1 MGVRPVTLPIRP
13 FALMIGGAP
22 LAAAVLGWLAL
33 AGSGTPVLLA
43 ALAAVAACPVLLLL
57 LGWSVA
63 GHAAERNRMAAA
75 LRDKTAAL
83 IEESNKRRA
92 IELALDRY
100 VQRERQ
106 FSAAVEST
114 GHPVISKTLDGTIT
128 AWNPAAERLFGF
140 TAAEAIGNNIAII
153 IPPDLR
159 AEHSAMIE
167 QSLADQPVENVETIR
182 AAKGGRRI
190 DVSITIRPV
199 KSSAG
204 VIVGMAK
211 TARDITEQKFAE
223 EKFRLAVESCP
234 SGMLMVDRAG
244 IIVMVNT
251 EIERLFGYR
260 RDELI
265 GRSVDILAPTRLR
278 AHHARHRNGFIHQ
291 PHNRHMGAVRD
302 LFGQRKDGT
311 EFPIEVGLNPIRT
324 REGLLVLSAIVDISE
339 RKRLERLK
347 DEFVSTVSHELR
359 TPLTSIAGS
368 LGLLI
373 GGATGKLP
381 EPAARLLAIAQ
392 ANSQRLVRLVNDIL
406 DIEKMESNRIDFY
419 FRPVEARALVEQ
431 AIEANRGFTEAYGV
445 RVRLDPASVGGDVYA
460 DPDRLVQVVTNLLSN
475 AIKFSP
481 PDAEVL
487 VTVEHRAHLV
497 RICVR
502 DHGPGIP
509 ADFRPHM
516 FDKFAQAD
524 ATDARRKGGTGLG
537 LSIVRQ
543 IVTRLGGTVDFA
555 DAPGGGT
562 VFHVDLTGRARVAER
577 EIDRDTELGAVR
589 ILLCADD
596 PNRGIVIREGLGPIG
611 FATDFAY
618 TAADAIT
625 RARATPYGA
634 FVVDL
639 DLPDGESAGLIRDLR
654 TLPRECGRTPI
665 IGMTAD
671 IRRDH
676 DAPTSSEPDD
686 WVNKPVD
693 PDRLAQILDQV
704 LPHTAS
710 GRAHILHVD
719 DDPAVLEVVARA
731 LAATADV
738 LSVDSLDDARRALAE
753 HHFDLA
759 VLDVDLGR
767 ASGLDLLPEL
777 RGEAGRAIPVIIFSA
792 DGATSA
798 DEERVHASLI
808 KSRAALES
816 LVTTVHERLTPRH
829 SHAPQ
834 ETA

>member
-1 MGVRPVTLPIRP
+1 MILPIRP
-13 FALMIGGAP
+13 FASMMGGA
-22 LAAAVLGWLAL
+22 LLTAAALGSLAL
-33 AGSGTPVLLA
+33 AGTGMPVLSGM
-43 ALAAVAACPVLLLL
+43 LAAVATCSVLLC
-57 LGWSVA
+57 GWSVA
-63 GHAAERNRMAAA
+63 RNAADGRRMAAE
-75 LRDKTAAL
+75 LRDKTAIL
-83 IEESNKRRA
+83 IDEGNKRRA

-100 VQRERQ
+100 VQRERL
-106 FSAAVEST
+106 FSAAVEAA

-159 AEHSAMIE
+159 DEHCAMIA
-167 QSLADQPVENVETIR
+167 QSLADQPVENVETVR

-190 DVSITIRPV
+190 DVAVSIRPV
-199 KSSAG
+199 KSPAG
-204 VIVGMAK
+204 AIVGMAK
-211 TARDITEQKFAE
+211 ITRDITEQKFAE

-244 IIVMVNT
+244 IVVMVNT

-265 GRSVDILAPTRLR
+265 GRSVDILTPTRLR
-278 AHHARHRNGFIHQ
+278 AHHTRHRNGFILR
-291 PHNRHMGAVRD
+291 PHTRHMGAVRD

-311 EFPIEVGLNPIRT
+311 EFPVEVGLNPIQT

-359 TPLTSIAGS
+359 TPLTSISGS

-381 EPAARLLAIAQ
+381 DSAARLLAIAQ

-406 DIEKMESNRIDFY
+406 DIEKMESNRIGFY

-431 AIEANRGFTEAYGV
+431 AIEANRGFAAGYGV
-445 RVRLDPASVGGDVYA
+445 RMRLDPASVAGDVHA

-481 PDAEVL
+481 PDREVL
-487 VTVEHRAHLV
+487 VAVERRAHLV
-497 RICVR
+497 RISVR
-502 DHGPGIP
+502 DHGPGVP

-524 ATDARRKGGTGLG
+524 ATNARRKGGTGLG
-537 LSIVRQ
+537 LSIVQQ

-562 VFHVDLTGRARVAER
+562 VFYVDLAGRAHVAER
-577 EIDRDTELGAVR
+577 EIDRGGTPGAVR

-596 PNRGIVIREGLGPIG
+596 PNRAMVIREGLAPIG
-611 FATDFAY
+611 FAVDFAH
-618 TAADAIT
+618 TPADAIS
-625 RARATPYGA
+625 RATANPYGA
-634 FVVDL
+634 LVVDL
-639 DLPDGESAGLIRDLR
+639 DLPGGESAGLIRDLR
-654 TLPRECGRTPI
+654 NLPPERGHTPI
-665 IGMTAD
+665 IGMTAE

-676 DAPTSSEPDD
+676 AAATSSEPDD
-686 WVNKPVD
+686 WVDKPVD
-693 PDRLAQILDQV
+693 PDRLAQILEQAMV
-704 LPHTAS
+704 HEAN
-710 GRAHILHVD
+710 GRARILHVD
-719 DDPAVLEVVARA
+719 DDPAVLDVVARA

-738 LSVDSLDDARRALAE
+738 LSVDSLDDARQALAE

-759 VLDVDLGR
+759 VLDVELGPV
-767 ASGLDLLPEL
+767 SGLDLLPEL

-792 DGATSA
+792 DGATPA
-798 DEERVHASLI
+798 DDQRVHASLN

-816 LVTTVHERLTPRH
+816 LVTTVHERLTPRP